1 MTLLDLMM
9 VCVHEFI
16 PALFHIPD
24 VLNISGIIA
33 AVVVVAFVISVCGLS
48 VCYAQRKGY
57 FSSKLNS
64 SLRYVISCEQRDFF
78 LRYTVSPMKFYPLW
92 RVVLLPLCYR

>member
-9 VCVHEFI
+9 ACVQQFKH
-16 PALFHIPD
+16 ALFHIPD

-48 VCYAQRKGY
+48 ICYAQRKGY
-57 FSSKLNS
+57 FSSKLNLS
-64 SLRYVISCEQRDFF
+64 FSD
-78 LRYTVSPMKFYPLW
+78 M
-92 RVVLLPLCYR
+92 

>member
-1 MTLLDLMM
+1 MSLLDLMM

-16 PALFHIPD
+16 YALFHIPD

-33 AVVVVAFVISVCGLS
+33 AVVVVAFVISICGLS

-57 FSSKLNS
+57 FSSKLNF
-64 SLRYVISCEQRDFF
+64 SLRYVISCE
-78 LRYTVSPMKFYPLW
+78 
-92 RVVLLPLCYR
+92 